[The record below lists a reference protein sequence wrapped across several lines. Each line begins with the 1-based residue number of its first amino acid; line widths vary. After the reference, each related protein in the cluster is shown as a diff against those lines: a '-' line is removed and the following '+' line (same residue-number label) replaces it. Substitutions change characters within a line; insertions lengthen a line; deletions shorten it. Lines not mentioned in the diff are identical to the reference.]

1 MQLTLNIFLLFPL
14 IKALEEDIVAKRPL
28 LEKAQENAK
37 WLLDANKNDPEKC
50 AQIADQLTSVALPF
64 QELVDKLDDKQK
76 RLATIN
82 KALENYQKEKVPL
95 EELIEAT
102 EQKVDHL
109 EPVNLDLERDEAEL
123 KELEVSRALIFK

>member
-1 MQLTLNIFLLFPL
+1 M
-14 IKALEEDIVAKRPL
+14 EEDIVAKRPL

-109 EPVNLDLERDEAEL
+109 EPVTLDLEKDEAEL
-123 KELEVSRALIFK
+123 KELGVSRASFVEDFVKITTVNKALS